1 MLVHF
6 FEVRNCTFE
15 SYKGDPV
22 LFAPYDV
29 DDDTLMKRGF
39 RRSKEERWYR
49 PVNMKEYS
57 YIVYWAQYG
66 DVDIN
71 DAASQNDNTANIL
84 CYVSVGLMALGFP
97 MSLLGTILVGGLFF
111 IAALVLMII
120 VRVKYPQNQFGKV
133 LCIVYIVLAAIA
145 IILTIAAM
153 IIIAIV
159 CNQFIQDCESC
170 CHNIPG

>member
-15 SYKGDPV
+15 SYKGEPV
-22 LFAPYDV
+22 LFAPCDI

-71 DAASQNDNTANIL
+71 DAASQNINNFSDNPCSDLSIANGFLVSELSVLSWMPNTMHTDISVSRSSEYVVPTALTN
-84 CYVSVGLMALGFP
+84 VKP
-97 MSLLGTILVGGLFF
+97 TGG
-111 IAALVLMII
+111 I
-120 VRVKYPQNQFGKV
+120 K
-133 LCIVYIVLAAIA
+133 
-145 IILTIAAM
+145 
-153 IIIAIV
+153 
-159 CNQFIQDCESC
+159 SC
-170 CHNIPG
+170 P